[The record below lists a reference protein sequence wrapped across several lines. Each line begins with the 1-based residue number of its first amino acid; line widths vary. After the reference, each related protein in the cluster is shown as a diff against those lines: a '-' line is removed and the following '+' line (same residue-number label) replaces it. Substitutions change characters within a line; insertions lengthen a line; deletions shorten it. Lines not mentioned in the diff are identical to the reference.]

1 MGDNLRQLGQQLAE
15 IWKQL
20 GVNQRVSV
28 VLGAG
33 VVVAG
38 LIGLSL
44 WSNRPDYALLYGKLD
59 DGEAAKVMAAL
70 DDAKVPY
77 QTGRGGSSILVPSDK
92 VYQMRAQ
99 LAGKGIPRGEGVGF
113 EIFDKPNFGISDFV
127 QRANYLRAVQGE
139 LARTIGQIDM
149 VESARVMIVMPE
161 NRLLVDSQKKPT
173 ASVFVRTKSNGQ
185 LPASAV
191 NSIRF
196 LVANAVEGLQA
207 NSVSVVDNLGNVLSE
222 NQEEDSV
229 VGMSNNQ
236 LTARRNTEQYLAKK
250 AEGMLEK
257 VLGPGQAIVR
267 VAAEINWDTIT
278 RTEEKYDP
286 DGQVA
291 RSTTLNDETTTTTS
305 AGGGDSNSAGGSGGG
320 GNAGGPAGVASNT
333 ANGAADSGNSTTSQS
348 NTSNSQTKKKVTQSQ
363 YEVGKTSISTLLSAG
378 GLRRLSVAVFVSQKM
393 EGEGKERK
401 PVARSDEE
409 MQKLKRIVQSAVG
422 IVENDPTRKDELTL
436 EQLPF
441 NEQPA
446 IELSQRLETDGNRQ
460 FYWEIG
466 KNVLFAAIALVMF
479 MVFLKLLKKTTAS
492 DIPINLTSSGENG
505 TFAAAE
511 GGEGEAGAG
520 WRKDAKAG
528 VVTVE
533 VLNALIKE
541 NPANM
546 TQAVR
551 SWLAAGNKSN

>member
-20 GVNQRVSV
+20 GINQRVSV

-33 VVVAG
+33 VVIAG

-59 DGEAAKVMAAL
+59 DAEAAKVMAAL
-70 DDAKVPY
+70 DDAKIPY

-99 LAGKGIPRGEGVGF
+99 LAAKGIPRGGDGVGF
-113 EIFDKPNFGISDFV
+113 EIFDKPTFGITDFV
-127 QRANYLRAVQGE
+127 QRANYLRAIQGE
-139 LARTIGQIDM
+139 LSRTISQIEM

-161 NRLLVDSQKKPT
+161 NRLLVDSQKKST
-173 ASVFVRTKSNGQ
+173 ASVFVRTRGNGQ
-185 LPASAV
+185 LSSSAV

-196 LVANAVEGLQA
+196 LVANSVEGLQA
-207 NSVSVVDNLGNVLSE
+207 NSISVVDHLGNVLSE
-222 NQEEDSV
+222 NSEENSV
-229 VGMSNNQ
+229 AGMSNNQ
-236 LTARRNTEQYLAKK
+236 LSARRNLEQYLGKK

-257 VLGPGQAIVR
+257 ALGPGQAIVR

-291 RSTTLNDETTTTTS
+291 RSTTLNDETTTSTT
-305 AGGGDSNSAGGSGGG
+305 GDSGGG
-320 GNAGGPAGVASNT
+320 VAGVASNIAGADT
-333 ANGAADSGNSTTSQS
+333 NSAAGGASPAN
-348 NTSNSQTKKKVTQSQ
+348 NSQTKKKVTQSQ
-363 YEVGKTSISTLLSAG
+363 YELSRISSNTILNAGGIKRLSA
-378 GLRRLSVAVFVSQKM
+378 AVFIAQKI
-393 EGEGKERK
+393 EGEGKDRK
-401 PVARSDEE
+401 PVARTDDE

-422 IVENDPTRKDELTL
+422 IVENDPARKDEITL

-446 IELSQRLETDGNRQ
+446 IELSQRLEKDGNRQ
-460 FYWEIG
+460 LYWDVG
-466 KNVLFAAIALVMF
+466 KNVLYALVALIML
-479 MVFLKLLKKTTAS
+479 MVFLKLLKKTNS
-492 DIPINLTSSGENG
+492 NDIPISLSSGG
-505 TFAAAE
+505 DAS
-511 GGEGEAGAG
+511 GAG
-520 WRKDAKAG
+520 TSGDGTEGDPAGSWRKEAKPG

-533 VLNALIKE
+533 VLNALIRE
-541 NPANM
+541 NPGNM

-551 SWLAAGNKSN
+551 SWLTAGKKSN

>member
-149 VESARVMIVMPE
+149 VDSARVMIVMPE

-267 VAAEINWDTIT
+267 VAAELNWDTIT

-305 AGGGDSNSAGGSGGG
+305 AGGGDSSSAGGGGNG

-333 ANGAADSGNSTTSQS
+333 ANGTADSGNSTTSQS

-393 EGEGKERK
+393 EGEGKDRK

-422 IVENDPTRKDELTL
+422 IVENDPVRKDELTL

-492 DIPINLTSSGENG
+492 DIPINLTSNGENG